1 MQINYKKLNP
11 LGFHLLKLLQD
22 TAIRLIIL
30 FGGSS
35 SGKSY
40 SVAQLILIMT
50 LWDGENTIVMRKVGA
65 SISKTIYEDF
75 KVAAKQLGIFSMF
88 KFKDGVRQIVCIPN
102 GAKIDFGGLDDPEKI
117 KGISNYKRVVLDEWS
132 EFDSEDY
139 KQVRKRLRGKEG
151 QQIITTFNPIKE
163 THWIKKE
170 VFDVEKWHDVSMD
183 IEIAG
188 EKIPPELT
196 AVKSIR
202 MNETKFIINPRSKE
216 IEEHAPDTVVIQSTY
231 LNNFWVVGS
240 PDGTYGYYD
249 EQCIADFEKD
259 RINDPDYYN
268 VYALGEWGVIRTGSE
283 FFGSF
288 NRGKHTGECK
298 YNPDLALHVS
308 VDNNVLPY
316 ISYTFWQIEY
326 NCGSMMATRPE
337 QRQGIRIRQI
347 DEIAAESPHNTARKS
362 ALLVAAKLR
371 ERGVDRIYLHG
382 DASTHHAN
390 TIDDQKRSF
399 LDLVISTLQSEGIE
413 VIDCVGKQNP
423 SVPMSGE
430 FINAIFDNIIPDIQI
445 IIGENCKISIEDY
458 MSVQKDENGAILKT
472 KVKNK
477 ITMQTYEEHGHMC
490 FTPDTPVITL
500 NGTLPISQVKKGD
513 FVLTEKGWQ
522 RVYNSLC
529 TIRKS
534 QYFSLTL
541 QGQRLDLTYEH
552 PIFTDRGFVPANQ
565 LKDGDII
572 TRYSEGKIWQ
582 EKLSY
587 TRASDFIATLIANLK
602 AIGITI
608 ADGLGLTANSS
619 RHISTDTFGILPM
632 GKFLRVI
639 VFTILMAITITIHLG
654 ISPLCLLMSMRNSIL
669 RSMEKAHGVKS
680 GKDLKKHKKKQSNG
694 INQKKGKHGIARMV
708 KIFGKISQWWNILVK
723 FVGKPLRAIR
733 NTLRNFVQ
741 TTAKANGEECQVLT
755 MKSAFVRCVGLIS
768 LSIDILRRCAVHGNV
783 PLCIGGISDV
793 YDISTTSHTFF
804 ANGVLVHNSDT
815 MRYTVTD
822 LVREQFLSFSNRRK
836 RNTYARDGMIH
847 FYNPDTDCKYSREIV
862 YAMPNVNGKFAMVHG
877 KLCGEK
883 WHIVDLMLRETSST
897 DEIAEILVN
906 ANSPQTIIEC
916 GPAYFRFVR
925 NLRKDIPNVRAMKE
939 VADIDRRIAATSD
952 FVKNHLLFNET
963 KLSDDIEYSQFM
975 TNLLD
980 YNKDTGESIEASAV
994 LSGFIRFVVKFS
1006 FESESKVTADNIAS

>member
-1 MQINYKKLNP
+1 MQINFKKLNP
-11 LGFHLLKLLQD
+11 IGFHLLKLLQD

-75 KVAAKQLGIFSMF
+75 KVAAKQLGIFSLF
-88 KFKDGVRQIVCIPN
+88 KFKDGVRQIVCISN

-170 VFDVEKWHDVSMD
+170 VFDVEKWHDVPME

-188 EKIPPELT
+188 EKVPPELT

-202 MNETKFIINPRSKE
+202 MNEAKYILNPRTKE

-259 RINDPDYYN
+259 RLNDPDYYN

-298 YNPDLALHVS
+298 YNPNLALHVS

-326 NCGSMMATRPE
+326 GDC
-337 QRQGIRIRQI
+337 IKIRQV

-371 ERGVDRIYLHG
+371 EMGVDRIYLHG
-382 DASTHHAN
+382 DASTRNAN

-430 FINAIFDNIIPDIQI
+430 FINAIFDNIISDIKI
-445 IIGENCKISIEDY
+445 IIGENCKVSIEDY

-477 ITMQTYEEHGHMC
+477 ITMQTYEEHGH
-490 FTPDTPVITL
+490 
-500 NGTLPISQVKKGD
+500 
-513 FVLTEKGWQ
+513 
-522 RVYNSLC
+522 
-529 TIRKS
+529 
-534 QYFSLTL
+534 
-541 QGQRLDLTYEH
+541 
-552 PIFTDRGFVPANQ
+552 
-565 LKDGDII
+565 
-572 TRYSEGKIWQ
+572 
-582 EKLSY
+582 LS
-587 TRASDFIATLIANLK
+587 
-602 AIGITI
+602 
-608 ADGLGLTANSS
+608 
-619 RHISTDTFGILPM
+619 DTF
-632 GKFLRVI
+632 RYVI
-639 VFTILMAITITIHLG
+639 
-654 ISPLCLLMSMRNSIL
+654 C
-669 RSMEKAHGVKS
+669 
-680 GKDLKKHKKKQSNG
+680 
-694 INQKKGKHGIARMV
+694 
-708 KIFGKISQWWNILVK
+708 
-723 FVGKPLRAIR
+723 
-733 NTLRNFVQ
+733 
-741 TTAKANGEECQVLT
+741 
-755 MKSAFVRCVGLIS
+755 
-768 LSIDILRRCAVHGNV
+768 
-783 PLCIGGISDV
+783 
-793 YDISTTSHTFF
+793 
-804 ANGVLVHNSDT
+804 
-815 MRYTVTD
+815 D
-822 LVREQFLSFSNRRK
+822 LVREKFLSFSNRRK
-836 RNTYARDGMIH
+836 RNLYARDGIIH
-847 FYNPDTDCKYSREIV
+847 FYNPATESKYSREIV
-862 YAMPNVNGKFAMVHG
+862 YAMPNVRGKFALVHG

-883 WHIVDLMLRETSST
+883 WHIVDLLLKETSST

-906 ANSPQTIIEC
+906 AQSPQTVIEC
-916 GPAYFRFVR
+916 GSAYYRFVR
-925 NLRKDIPNVRAMKE
+925 DLRKDIPNVRAMKE
-939 VADIDRRIAATSD
+939 AADIDRRIAATSD

-963 KLSDDIEYSQFM
+963 KLSDDVEYSQFM

-980 YNKDTGESIEASAV
+980 YNKDTGDNIEASAV
-994 LSGFIRFVVKFS
+994 LSGFIKFVVKFS
-1006 FESESKVTADNIAS
+1006 FEEDSKVTADITAN